1 MANFSGLAI
10 VAGTLRTIVID
21 GCNVGFHHGK
31 HKFLSLRGV
40 NICAEYFTKRGHEV
54 GNEIAREKIRRK
66 LSSSITSNC

>member
-1 MANFSGLAI
+1 MAI
-10 VAGTLRTIVID
+10 VAGTPRTIVID

-54 GNEIAREKIRRK
+54 DNEIAGKKQEESLAVVKPPIV
-66 LSSSITSNC
+66 S